1 MVIQLIKSKIKQI
14 ARLSISKSQN
24 YNCSEQI
31 LEGLEVELAKVPG
44 TKVVQKCQIYIF
56 ALGRIITTVKKLG
69 EKCTARFR
77 LGNITTAKN
86 VSRGG

>member
-31 LEGLEVELAKVPG
+31 LEGLEVELAKVHEMKDVDNVTSTTFFLG
-44 TKVVQKCQIYIF
+44 DLDVQ
-56 ALGRIITTVKKLG
+56 
-69 EKCTARFR
+69 
-77 LGNITTAKN
+77 
-86 VSRGG
+86 